1 MKRVC
6 AFLLIFCTLMMISPV
21 GVYKSEA
28 AVAFKDVPS
37 DSWYYTHVKYVTE
50 DPRQL
55 MVGYAGNFGPL
66 DNLTVEQ
73 FIKITVAAAGRS
85 VTVPQGQ
92 YWGDVYTPIGLEL
105 GFVLPGEFTDYKRPI
120 TRAEMS
126 RIIVRALPSITGEK
140 DITYDVNVIKSRM
153 TDYDSIPAH
162 LKDYVC
168 KCYQLGILVGGSDKK
183 FNPNGTLTRASAA
196 AVIHNMLDPAVR
208 TPVVAEAAAEMWSD
222 AEFED
227 FMRSSDKSIVN
238 TTDVYKIENRKIYW
252 KSSTGEPILISETNN
267 PGVND
272 RVYNIVKI
280 VAYHT
285 IKTKGYLTMS
295 YVDKS
300 SIGVGFYSFRY
311 YISEGMTAVNNYGD
325 ISLTIFTEPIKSW
338 TADKYFPGQQKSLSN
353 YWWVFGSLCDT
364 SKDIIGYEYG
374 MDRSKFHWTMP
385 RYEEIMKQVA
395 IEVYGPTQGMAFYNY
410 VLQECDNR
418 YLEPETYT
426 AQFIGVRQEIGVE
439 LIYHFPDSIPIPQF
453 WTSRPEVRK

>member
-6 AFLLIFCTLMMISPV
+6 AFLLVFCTLMLVSPA
-21 GVYKSEA
+21 GVNQSEA

-37 DSWYYTHVKYVTE
+37 DAWYYTHVKYVTE

-66 DNLTVEQ
+66 DNLTIEQ

-120 TRAEMS
+120 TRAEMA
-126 RIIVRALPSITGEK
+126 RIIVRALPAITGEK
-140 DITYDVNVIKSRM
+140 DIAYDVNVIKSKM
-153 TDYDSIPAH
+153 VDYDSIPSS
-162 LKDYVC
+162 LRDYVC

-252 KSSTGEPILISETNN
+252 RSSSNGAPILIPETHN
-267 PGVND
+267 PGVNAM
-272 RVYNIVKI
+272 VYNIVKI
-280 VAYHT
+280 AAYHT
-285 IKTKGYLTMS
+285 IKTEGYLTMCF
-295 YVDKS
+295 VDEPVDGYFCIDYYTNKGMV
-300 SIGVGFYSFRY
+300 GVVRD
-311 YISEGMTAVNNYGD
+311 GD
-325 ISLTIFTEPIKSW
+325 ICLNIYTNPIKSS
-338 TADKYFPGQQKSLSN
+338 TAENYFPGQQKELSH
-353 YWWVFGSLCDT
+353 YQWIFGSLNNT
-364 SKDIIGYEYG
+364 GDIVGYKPG
-374 MDRSKFHWTMP
+374 MDRNKFHWTMP
-385 RYEEIMKQVA
+385 RYEEIMKQLA
-395 IEVYGPTQGMAFYNY
+395 MEVYGPTQGMAFFNY
-410 VLQECDNR
+410 VIQECDNR

-426 AQFIGVRQEIGVE
+426 AQFIGTKPEIGVE
-439 LIYHFPDSIPIPQF
+439 LIYHYPDSLAYPQF

>member
-85 VTVPQGQ
+85 VAVPQGQ

-105 GFVLPGEFTDYKRPI
+105 GFVLPSEFTDYKRPI

-140 DITYDVNVIKSRM
+140 DISYDVNVIKSKM
-153 TDYDSIPAH
+153 VDYDSIPSN
-162 LKDYVC
+162 LRDYVC

-196 AVIHNMLDPAVR
+196 AVIHNMLDPTVR
-208 TPVVAEAAAEMWSD
+208 TPVVVEEASEMWSD
-222 AEFED
+222 AEFEAYL
-227 FMRSSDKSIVN
+227 RSSDGTFINVTPIS
-238 TTDVYKIENRKIYW
+238 KIENRKIYW
-252 KSSTGEPILISETNN
+252 RSTTGAPILIPETNN

-272 RVYNIVKI
+272 LVYNMAKI

-295 YVDKS
+295 YVDDPIRS
-300 SIGVGFYSFRY
+300 FYSLRY
-311 YISEGMTAVNNYGD
+311 YVSKGMTAVNNYGD
-325 ISLTIFTEPIKSW
+325 IALRIYTDPIKSW
-338 TADKYFPGQQKSLSN
+338 TAEKYFPGQQKGLSS
-353 YWWVFGSLCDT
+353 YWWAFGSLKST
-364 SKDIIGYEYG
+364 GDIVGYEPG
-374 MDRSKFHWTMP
+374 MDRNMFHWTMP
-385 RYEEIMKQVA
+385 RYEEIIKQVA
-395 IEVYGPTQGMAFYNY
+395 MVVYGPTQGLAFYDY
-410 VLQECDNR
+410 VIQECDKW
-418 YLEPETYT
+418 YVIDKEYS
-426 AQFIGVRQEIGVE
+426 AQFIGTKPEMGVE
-439 LIYHFPDSIPIPQF
+439 VIYHYPDSIPQPQF

>member
-28 AVAFKDVPS
+28 AVAFKDVPT
-37 DSWYYTHVKYVTE
+37 DAWYYTHVKYVTE

-55 MVGYAGNFGPL
+55 MVGFAGNFGPL

-208 TPVVAEAAAEMWSD
+208 TPVVVEAAAEMWSD
-222 AEFED
+222 AEFEAYL
-227 FMRSSDKSIVN
+227 RSSDGTYINVTPIS
-238 TTDVYKIENRKIYW
+238 KIENRKIYW
-252 KSSTGEPILISETNN
+252 KTDKGTNVLIPETNN
-267 PGVND
+267 PGVNEM
-272 RVYNIVKI
+272 VYNIIKI
-280 VAYHT
+280 VSYHT
-285 IKTKGYLTMS
+285 LKTKGYLAMS
-295 YVDKS
+295 YLEGHFGGIFSFDYYRSKS
-300 SIGVGFYSFRY
+300 LMYVSN
-311 YISEGMTAVNNYGD
+311 EGDVCLG
-325 ISLTIFTEPIKSW
+325 IFVEPIKSW
-338 TADKYFPGQQKSLSN
+338 TGDKYFPGQQKGLSN
-353 YWWVFGSLCDT
+353 YWWIFGSLCDT
-364 SKDIIGYEYG
+364 SKDIVGYEYG

-385 RYEEIMKQVA
+385 RYEEIMQQVA
-395 IEVYGPTQGMAFYNY
+395 MEVYGPTQGMAFFNY
-410 VLQECDNR
+410 VIQECDKW
-418 YLEPETYT
+418 YVIDEKYSAE
-426 AQFIGVRQEIGVE
+426 FIGIKPEIGVE
-439 LIYHFPDSIPIPQF
+439 LIYHYPDSLAYPQF
-453 WTSRPEVRK
+453 WTSKPEVRK

>member
-6 AFLLIFCTLMMISPV
+6 AILLIFCLLMMISPA
-21 GVYKSEA
+21 GIYKSEA

-37 DSWYYTHVKYVTE
+37 DAWYYSHVKYVTE

-120 TRAEMS
+120 TRAEMA

-153 TDYDSIPAH
+153 VDYDSIPAH

-208 TPVVAEAAAEMWSD
+208 TPVVVEAASEMWSD
-222 AEFED
+222 DEFEA
-227 FMRSSDKSIVN
+227 FMRTSDKSIVN

-252 KSSTGEPILISETNN
+252 KSSKGDPILIPETNN

-272 RVYNIVKI
+272 MVYNIVKI
-280 VAYHT
+280 FAFHT
-285 IKTKGYLTMS
+285 IKTNGHLDVIYSDDFLGGYFSAQFFISKGAAMEMR
-295 YVDKS
+295 D
-300 SIGVGFYSFRY
+300 
-311 YISEGMTAVNNYGD
+311 GD
-325 ISLTIFTEPIKSW
+325 ICLDIYTVPIKSW
-338 TADKYFPGQQKSLSN
+338 TGDKYFPGQQKALSH
-353 YWWVFGSLCDT
+353 YQWIFGSLCDT
-364 SKDIIGYEYG
+364 AKDVAGYEYG

-395 IEVYGPTQGMAFYNY
+395 MEVYGPTQGMAFFNY
-410 VLQECDNR
+410 VIQECDKWYVIDEN
-418 YLEPETYT
+418 YT
-426 AQFIGVRQEIGVE
+426 AKFIGIKPEIGVE
-439 LIYHFPDSIPIPQF
+439 LIYHYPDNIPQPQF
-453 WTSRPEVRK
+453 WTSKPEVRK

>member
-6 AFLLIFCTLMMISPV
+6 AFLLVFCTLMLVSPA
-21 GVYKSEA
+21 GVNQSEA

-37 DSWYYTHVKYVTE
+37 DAWYYTHVKYVTE

-66 DNLTVEQ
+66 DNLTIEQ

-120 TRAEMS
+120 TRAEMA
-126 RIIVRALPSITGEK
+126 RIIVRALPAITGEK
-140 DITYDVNVIKSRM
+140 DIAYNVNVIKSKM
-153 TDYDSIPAH
+153 VDYDSIPSS
-162 LKDYVC
+162 LRDYVC

-208 TPVVAEAAAEMWSD
+208 TPVVVEEASEMWSD
-222 AEFED
+222 GEFED

-272 RVYNIVKI
+272 MVYNIVKI
-280 VAYHT
+280 VAYHS

-295 YVDKS
+295 FVDDLRG
-300 SIGVGFYSFRY
+300 GVFSFRY
-311 YISEGMTAVNNYGD
+311 YVSKGMTAVNNYGD
-325 ISLTIFTEPIKSW
+325 IALKIYAEPMKSW
-338 TADKYFPGQQKSLSN
+338 TGDRYFSGQQKGLSN
-353 YWWVFGSLCDT
+353 YWWIFGSLNYT
-364 SKDIIGYEYG
+364 GDIVGYKPG
-374 MDRSKFHWTMP
+374 MDRSRFHWTMP

-395 IEVYGPTQGMAFYNY
+395 IEVYGPTQGMAFFNY
-410 VLQECDNR
+410 VLQECDNL
-418 YLEPETYT
+418 YVEPDNYT
-426 AQFIGVRQEIGVE
+426 AEFIGFKPEMGVE
-439 LIYHFPDSIPIPQF
+439 LIYHFPDSIPAFPQF

>member
-6 AFLLIFCTLMMISPV
+6 AILLIFCTLMMISPA

-37 DSWYYTHVKYVTE
+37 DAWYYSHVKYVTE

-120 TRAEMS
+120 TRAEMA

-140 DITYDVNVIKSRM
+140 DITYDANVIKSRM
-153 TDYDSIPAH
+153 VDYDSIPAN

-196 AVIHNMLDPAVR
+196 AVIHNMLDPTVR
-208 TPVVAEAAAEMWSD
+208 TPVVVEEASEMWSD
-222 AEFED
+222 AEFEA

-252 KSSTGEPILISETNN
+252 KSSKGDPILIPETNN

-272 RVYNIVKI
+272 MVYNIVKI
-280 VAYHT
+280 GVYHA
-285 IKTKGYLTMS
+285 IKTKGYLILT
-295 YVDKS
+295 YVNDFMGGVFTFDFYRSKS
-300 SIGVGFYSFRY
+300 LTYVS
-311 YISEGMTAVNNYGD
+311 NDGD
-325 ISLTIFTEPIKSW
+325 ICLRIFTEPIKSW
-338 TADKYFPGQQKSLSN
+338 TGDKYFPGEQKGLSN
-353 YWWVFGSLCDT
+353 YWWIFGSLCDPAT
-364 SKDIIGYEYG
+364 DVVGYKPG

-395 IEVYGPTQGMAFYNY
+395 MEVYGPTQGMAFFSY
-410 VLQECDNR
+410 VIQECDKW
-418 YLEPETYT
+418 YVLDKDYSE
-426 AQFIGVRQEIGVE
+426 QFIGYKPEVGVE
-439 LIYHFPDSIPIPQF
+439 LIYHYPDSNAYPQF
-453 WTSRPEVRK
+453 WTNRPEVRK